1 MNALRDDLHEL
12 ALEAPSVDLASRALA
27 GARRRRAVRLT
38 VSVAAAVAVVTGG
51 VAVAVGAPERATVVT
66 PQVSPLPSDVI
77 TQEARPLPGNGVGA
91 LLEAYQQQGRWH
103 LRTREGQSY
112 DAGEVIQGDGPLSIT
127 ADGRRIAYFDRKLR
141 TIVVRDLA
149 SGQIWG
155 APLQLPAR
163 TFDAEY
169 ALRLSPSGMRMIVAG
184 WGAGR
189 GRNVLVDL
197 VKGSVKELDRAWFPV
212 SVSDTGAAVLIRP
225 FDDHTSLRVLGHD
238 QITLPDFTYDFSPLA
253 PDGKTIARLGQTH
266 DPDRRPQIQQ
276 DRTIILTD
284 ALAGGDRPR
293 VKLSGV
299 PSELNPARL
308 GAWLSADEITL
319 LAVPTSARDGNAA
332 TVYAVNVRTG
342 KARKLFVTQD
352 APRTTVPGLVS

>member
-27 GARRRRAVRLT
+27 AARRRRAVRLT
-38 VSVAAAVAVVTGG
+38 VSVAATVAVVTGG

-91 LLEAYQQQGRWH
+91 LLEAYQQQGRWY

-163 TFDAEY
+163 DVRRGVRAP
-169 ALRLSPSGMRMIVAG
+169 AVAQ
-184 WGAGR
+184 R
-189 GRNVLVDL
+189 GC
-197 VKGSVKELDRAWFPV
+197 A
-212 SVSDTGAAVLIRP
+212 
-225 FDDHTSLRVLGHD
+225 
-238 QITLPDFTYDFSPLA
+238 
-253 PDGKTIARLGQTH
+253 
-266 DPDRRPQIQQ
+266 
-276 DRTIILTD
+276 
-284 ALAGGDRPR
+284 
-293 VKLSGV
+293 
-299 PSELNPARL
+299 
-308 GAWLSADEITL
+308 
-319 LAVPTSARDGNAA
+319 
-332 TVYAVNVRTG
+332 
-342 KARKLFVTQD
+342 
-352 APRTTVPGLVS
+352 